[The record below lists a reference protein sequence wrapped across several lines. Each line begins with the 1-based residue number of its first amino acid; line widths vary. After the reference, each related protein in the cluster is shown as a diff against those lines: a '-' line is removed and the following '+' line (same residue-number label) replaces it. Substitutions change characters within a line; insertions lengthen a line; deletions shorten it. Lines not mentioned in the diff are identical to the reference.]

1 MSCLDNTRYS
11 RRDSNSIVNESHS
24 PVKGKQPPQLLEYFR
39 ENPEY
44 YSMGKTGLQDLPPEI
59 VRHIIEDVERKHAL
73 LLVCKVCFFFFTEDP
88 KVYLL
93 CIYSKLYS

>member
-1 MSCLDNTRYS
+1 
-11 RRDSNSIVNESHS
+11 
-24 PVKGKQPPQLLEYFR
+24 
-39 ENPEY
+39 
-44 YSMGKTGLQDLPPEI
+44 MGKTGLQDLPPEI